1 MAADFVVVG
10 GGIGGAV
17 LAGLLGRG
25 GKRVVV
31 LEKSLAPP
39 HWVRPEILWPGTME
53 ALFSLRPR
61 EFWEEEAVLP
71 MRGFEFQDGQRT
83 VPVIT
88 ADVLRDAGVQPWFT
102 NPNQTRE
109 QLLRLGSFELR
120 RGVEVI
126 AILKEKSR
134 IVGVRTRDIATRE
147 EGEVIAPYT
156 VGDDGAQSLVR
167 KACGIDMKTRA
178 FPIDFICFGCD
189 WPAAV
194 PSGTGRFWLNSK
206 WASGIVGL
214 AIMPLPN
221 GKGAG
226 LVPVLSRSFDAIP
239 SVEASWNRFCAAD
252 PTIREVVQDRRFPH
266 DFVRIRRPWGHAPR
280 YGGEGAILMGDAAHP
295 VSPAGGQGA
304 NMSVADACVLAELA
318 LGNHR
323 NLLAEYERRRRPANA
338 RSISPTRTVALI
350 LSLPRWLSP
359 FSVFFAIVRS
369 VARYPS
375 LLRHFLRSSSTMF
388 QERGV

>member
-25 GKRVVV
+25 GKKVVV

-39 HWVRPEILWPGTME
+39 DWVRPELLWPGTME
-53 ALFSLRPR
+53 VLFSLRSR
-61 EFWEEEAVLP
+61 ELWEKDSVLP
-71 MRGFEFQDGQRT
+71 MQGVEFHDGQRII
-83 VPVIT
+83 PFIT
-88 ADVLRDAGVQPWFT
+88 ADILRDAHVQPWCT

-109 QLLRLGSFELR
+109 QLLGLGTFELR

-134 IVGVRTRDIATRE
+134 VVGVRTRVVATRE
-147 EGEVIAPYT
+147 EDEVMAPHT

-167 KACGIDMKTRA
+167 GACGIDMRTRA
-178 FPIDFICFGCD
+178 FPIDFMCFGCD
-189 WPAAV
+189 WPAVV
-194 PSGTGRFWLNSK
+194 PSGTARVWSNPEPRT
-206 WASGIVGL
+206 SGIVGL
-214 AIMPLPN
+214 LIMPLPQ

-226 LVPVLSRSFDAIP
+226 LVPVLSRRFDAIP
-239 SVEASWNRFCAAD
+239 STEASWNRFCASD
-252 PTIREVVQDRRFPH
+252 PTIRDVIRDRQFPD

-304 NMSVADACVLAELA
+304 NMSVADAWVLAELA
-318 LGNHR
+318 VGSHR
-323 NLLAEYERRRRPANA
+323 NLLAEYELRRRPANTRA
-338 RSISPTRTVALI
+338 MGPTRVGAAI
-350 LSLPRWLSP
+350 MSLPAWLSP
-359 FSVFFAIVRS
+359 ISIFSLIVRS
-369 VARYPS
+369 TARHPS
-375 LLRHFLRSSSTMF
+375 LLRHFLRSASTMF
-388 QERGV
+388 QERV

>member
-1 MAADFVVVG
+1 MTPDFVVVG

-39 HWVRPEILWPGTME
+39 SWVRPELLWPATME
-53 ALFSLRPR
+53 VFFSLSPR
-61 EFWEEEAVLP
+61 EVWEQEAVLP
-71 MRGFEFQDGQRT
+71 MRGVEFHDGQRT
-83 VPVIT
+83 VPFIT
-88 ADVLRDAGVQPWFT
+88 ADVLRDAHVQPWFT

-134 IVGVRTRDIATRE
+134 VVGVRTRDVTTQE
-147 EGEVIAPYT
+147 EGELAALYT

-167 KACGIDMKTRA
+167 KACGIDMETRT

-189 WPAAV
+189 WPAAI
-194 PSGTGRFWLNSK
+194 PSGTARFWFNRERRT
-206 WASGIVGL
+206 SGIVGL
-214 AIMPLPN
+214 FIMPFPN

-226 LVPVLSRSFDAIP
+226 LVPVLSRTFDAIP
-239 SVEASWNRFCAAD
+239 SVEASWNRFCAVD
-252 PTIREVVQDRRFPH
+252 PTVRGVIRDRQFPH

-304 NMSVADACVLAELA
+304 NMSVADARVLAELA

-323 NLLAEYERRRRPANA
+323 DLLAEYERRRRPANA
-338 RSISPTRTVALI
+338 RSLGPTRTAALI
-350 LSLPRWLSP
+350 LSLPQWLSP
-359 FSVFFAIVRS
+359 FSVFLAIVRS

-375 LLRHFLRSSSTMF
+375 LLRHFLRSTSTMF
-388 QERGV
+388 QERL

>member
-1 MAADFVVVG
+1 MTPDFVVVG
-10 GGIGGAV
+10 GGIGGGV

-25 GKRVVV
+25 GKKVVV

-39 HWVRPEILWPGTME
+39 PWGRPELLWPATME
-53 ALFSLRPR
+53 VLFSLRPR
-61 EFWEEEAVLP
+61 EVWEQDAVLP
-71 MRGFEFQDGQRT
+71 MRGVEFHDGQRT
-83 VPVIT
+83 VPFIT
-88 ADVLRDAGVQPWFT
+88 ADVLRDAHVQPWFT

-126 AILKEKSR
+126 AILKETSR
-134 IVGVRTRDIATRE
+134 IVGVRTRDIATQQ
-147 EGEVIAPYT
+147 EGEVVARYT

-167 KACGIDMKTRA
+167 KACGIDMKTHA
-178 FPIDFICFGCD
+178 FPVDFICFGCD

-194 PSGTGRFWLNSK
+194 PSGTARLWFNRERRT
-206 WASGIVGL
+206 SGIVGL
-214 AIMPLPN
+214 LIMPFPN

-226 LVPVLSRSFDAIP
+226 LVPVLSRTFDAIP
-239 SVEASWNRFCAAD
+239 SVEAPWNRFCAAD
-252 PTIREVVQDRRFPH
+252 PTIREVIRDRQFPH

-338 RSISPTRTVALI
+338 RSLSPTRTAALI
-350 LSLPRWLSP
+350 LSLPQWLSP
-359 FSVFFAIVRS
+359 FSVLLAIVRS

-375 LLRHFLRSSSTMF
+375 LLRHFLRSTSTMF
-388 QERGV
+388 QERL